1 MTENNP
7 WQTLS
12 AQAIYENNWIQVTEF
27 QVLNPAGKHGIYG
40 VVHFKNFAIG
50 IVPYKDG
57 DIWLVGQYRYPLK
70 RYSWEIIEGGG
81 NTEFS
86 PVESAARELKE
97 ETGMTAESY
106 TPILEMHLSNSV
118 TDEWGIVYLAT
129 GLAEGEAEP
138 EDTEQLQVRK
148 VSLEQAYQEVE
159 NGDITDSLSVA
170 AIYKLMLMK
179 MQGKLPISG

>member
-12 AQAIYENNWIQVTEF
+12 GQAIYENNWIQVTEF
-27 QVLNPAGKHGIYG
+27 QVLNPVGNLGIYG

-57 DIWLVGQYRYPLK
+57 YIWLVGQYRYPLK

-81 NTEFS
+81 NTAIS
-86 PVESAARELKE
+86 PIESASRELKE
-97 ETGMTAESY
+97 ETGMTAETY

-129 GLAEGEAEP
+129 GLTDGEAEP
-138 EDTEQLQVRK
+138 EETEQLQVRK
-148 VSLEQAYQEVE
+148 VTLEQAYQEVE
-159 NGDITDSLSVA
+159 AGEITDSLSVA

-179 MQGKLPISG
+179 MQGKL

>member
-1 MTENNP
+1 MTAHNP

-27 QVLNPAGKHGIYG
+27 QVLNPAGKPGIYG

-57 DIWLVGQYRYPLK
+57 YIWLVGQYRYPLE

-81 NTEFS
+81 NTEIS

-97 ETGMTAESY
+97 EIGMTAETY
-106 TPILEMHLSNSV
+106 TPLLEMHLSNSV
-118 TDEWGIVYLAT
+118 SDEWGIVYLAT
-129 GLAEGEAEP
+129 GLTDGEAEP
-138 EDTEQLQVRK
+138 EETEELQIRK
-148 VSLEQAYQEVE
+148 VTLEQAYQEVE
-159 NGDITDSLSVA
+159 NGEITDSLSVA

-179 MQGKLPISG
+179 MQGKL